1 VARDERVSVHE
12 FRAVDHTLA
21 TREIGQ
27 LRAISSR
34 AVISPTSFSN
44 FYTFGDLKADPCEL
58 LTSYFDASMYFAN

>member
-1 VARDERVSVHE
+1 MDRSVPSVGARRAMSEYRSYE

-21 TREIGQ
+21 TGEIGQ

-44 FYTFGDLKADPCEL
+44 YYTFGDLKADPA
-58 LTSYFDASMYFAN
+58 SY